1 MATKNPSWTYEC
13 PACHE
18 RVTVHVPLSCDP
30 TCSKHTGGGKL
41 MKLVSHT
48 ETPPTNHKEQ

>member
-1 MATKNPSWTYEC
+1 MATKKDSWTYEC

-18 RVTVHVPLSCDP
+18 RVTVFVPLSCDP

-41 MKLVSHT
+41 MKLVSHSV
-48 ETPPTNHKEQ
+48 TPPTTKE

>member
-1 MATKNPSWTYEC
+1 MPTKQPSWTYEC

-30 TCSKHTGGGKL
+30 TCSKHIGGGKL
-41 MKLVSHT
+41 MKLVSHDV
-48 ETPPTNHKEQ
+48 TPPTNNKE